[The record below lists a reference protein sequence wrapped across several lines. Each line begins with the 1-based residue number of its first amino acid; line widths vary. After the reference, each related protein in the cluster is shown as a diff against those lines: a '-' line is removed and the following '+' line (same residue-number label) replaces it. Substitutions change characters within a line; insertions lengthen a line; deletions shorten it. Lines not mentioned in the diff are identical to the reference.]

1 MIRKNIQDEI
11 NAAFTDRVAKARKIL
26 RSDEI
31 MIKDKETKEDRAA
44 TEHEQL
50 EMVRRIFGQAYTAV
64 QKIVVEQFEN
74 GQLGKKNRN
83 MTIQTTIQETAAEMT
98 PEQIVETMT
107 QPSDTTLADV
117 LTELAAA
124 E

>member
-31 MIKDKETKEDRAA
+31 MIKDKETKEERQA